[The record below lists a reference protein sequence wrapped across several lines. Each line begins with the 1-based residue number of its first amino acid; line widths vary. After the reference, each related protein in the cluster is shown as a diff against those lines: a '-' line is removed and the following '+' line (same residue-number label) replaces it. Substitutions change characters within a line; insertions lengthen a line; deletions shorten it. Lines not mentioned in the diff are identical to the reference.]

1 MEAVSF
7 QHYLETQRLIPY
19 ADAQGKIPAG
29 IMLTEDDYVLGL
41 FDLVGELMRF
51 AITGM
56 AMGGALLRGGGGAV
70 GDGDGDGEAE
80 GRDIVGDLRRMRA
93 GFEGLDG
100 AGRRAEKKM
109 EVMRTCVEKV
119 EVAQY
124 GMIVRGRER
133 PDGWVM
139 DAGEERR
146 GEVETY

>member
-1 MEAVSF
+1 M
-7 QHYLETQRLIPY
+7 
-19 ADAQGKIPAG
+19 IPAG
-29 IMLTEDDYVLGL
+29 VMLTEDDYVLAL

-56 AMGGALLRGGGGAV
+56 ATGGGVPRGGDVCGEGGGG
-70 GDGDGDGEAE
+70 E
-80 GRDIVGDLRRMRA
+80 GRDIVGDLRRLRA

-119 EVAQY
+119 EGAVY

-133 PDGWVM
+133 PKGWVM
-139 DAGEERR
+139 DVGEERR
-146 GEVETY
+146 GEVESY